1 MKNKFFILLV
11 FWWSMFFPTLSFNN
25 FTTDI
30 TNENINYSDLYSKN
44 SGEEILENAECD
56 LWIKSFLFSD
66 K

>member
-1 MKNKFFILLV
+1 MKYKCFLFLV
-11 FWWSMFFPTLSFNN
+11 FWWSVIFPSLSFNK

-30 TNENINYSDLYSKN
+30 TTENANYLDLYSKD
-44 SGEEILENAECD
+44 SREIILENAEYD